1 MSVVDDVTTSG
12 AEVGVE
18 LLKAASGAFEH
29 IGLQLAD
36 AFDEWQEEGGHPDL
50 LAWCA
55 YLVSF
60 AGWWK
65 GRLDAEAA
73 GTAGECAI

>member
-1 MSVVDDVTTSG
+1 MSVVEDVTTSG
-12 AEVGVE
+12 EETGAE

-29 IGLQLAD
+29 MGLQLAD
-36 AFDEWQEEGGHPDL
+36 AFDEWKQEGAHPDL

-60 AGWWK
+60 TGWWK
-65 GRLDAEAA
+65 GRLDAEAS
-73 GTAGECAI
+73 GTPNGSAA

>member
-29 IGLQLAD
+29 IGLQLVD
-36 AFDEWQEEGGHPDL
+36 AFDEWREEGGHPDL

-65 GRLDAEAA
+65 GRLER
-73 GTAGECAI
+73 